1 MDLSQKLITI
11 FIVSLISLP
20 TSALEL
26 KVMSYNIWGR
36 PFPLPRKPARFK
48 KKIPEALVKTK
59 ADIIGIQEAFTRS
72 SKPLEKMG
80 EYLHFAKFNKRGFLK
95 TGAGLLTL
103 SKFEIEKTKTMSF
116 SKCAGTDCFAK
127 KGVLFTRLNLGPGLR
142 LDVYNTHLNAA
153 GKDSIR
159 ELQIKE
165 TANFISKN
173 SNLNPVIL
181 IGDMNTHPM
190 QDNYREFKKLMSLKD
205 SYANYISSL
214 PTPTDHQI
222 NGFTNGHKDPRKGK
236 RIDYIFYRGAIELL
250 NSKVNMDGPKPLSD
264 HYGVISTFR
273 LSN

>member
-1 MDLSQKLITI
+1 MDLSQKLATI

-20 TSALEL
+20 TYAHEL
-26 KVMSYNIWGR
+26 KVMTYNVWGR

-72 SKPLEKMG
+72 SRPLEKMG

-127 KGVLFTRLNLGPGLR
+127 KGVLFTRLILSPGLK

-159 ELQIKE
+159 ELQIRE
-165 TANFISKN
+165 MANFIKKN
-173 SNLNPVIL
+173 SLYYPVVL
-181 IGDMNTHPM
+181 IGDMNTHPKEN
-190 QDNYREFKKLMSLKD
+190 NYQEFFKLMNLKD
-205 SYANYISSL
+205 SYSTYTSSL
-214 PTPTDHQI
+214 PAPTNDQI
-222 NGFTNGHKDPRKGK
+222 NGFTNGHKSQRKGK
-236 RIDYIFYRGAIELL
+236 RIDYIFYRGAIEVIK
-250 NSKVNMDGPKPLSD
+250 SKVNMDEAKPLSD
-264 HYGVISTFR
+264 HYGVISTFK